1 MKTEDDYTLVL
12 WRIVNLDDEQKSNKV
27 PALFLHG
34 LLDCGM
40 TWFGQEDLKTS
51 FPYVLA
57 LKGYDV
63 WIGNNRGTKFTR

>member
-40 TWFGQEDLKTS
+40 TWFGQEDL
-51 FPYVLA
+51 
-57 LKGYDV
+57 
-63 WIGNNRGTKFTR
+63 